1 MGANYKRGRTF
12 EYRAKRDLERRG
24 YVVVRSA
31 GSRTPADLVA
41 GREGQVLLVQCTTS
55 SRSKDE
61 KDRAGLREM
70 AERFGAEPVLVWKDG
85 LRGPLVWETLRE
97 GFACDELAD

>member
-41 GREGQVLLVQCTTS
+41 GREGRVLLVQCTTS
-55 SRSKDE
+55 SQSKSQE
-61 KDRAGLREM
+61 DRARLREM

-85 LRGPLVWETLRE
+85 RRGPLVWETLQN
-97 GFACDELAD
+97 ELAD